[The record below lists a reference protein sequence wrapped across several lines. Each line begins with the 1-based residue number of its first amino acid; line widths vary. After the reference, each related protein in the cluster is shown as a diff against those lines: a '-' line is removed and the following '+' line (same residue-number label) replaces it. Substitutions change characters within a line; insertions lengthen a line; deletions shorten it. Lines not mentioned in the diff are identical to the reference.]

1 MELTDLCGTD
11 EFSQKKIRKLFAESL
26 ETSQF
31 SIIKVASLINFN
43 ASVGVNLC
51 ITVINKAKSHFWRSE
66 VGNLGGF

>member
-11 EFSQKKIRKLFAESL
+11 EFSQKIRKLFAESL

-51 ITVINKAKSHFWRSE
+51 ITVINKAKSHFLAE
-66 VGNLGGF
+66 